1 MSENTNDPAWPVL
14 VEIGEEIRTA
24 ALMNRKAFRK
34 STETG
39 VPWVVNPLT
48 QKVLPWPGGPEILSL
63 KEAPGCFRLILPPGS
78 SMEPYGSSPP
88 AEADPDDRISMAGF
102 SGSTED
108 TSSSSDV
115 MGRLSALVAERRKT
129 LPEGSYTTHLFK
141 EGLDKIRKKTGEEAV
156 ELILAR
162 DTDDV
167 VFEAADLAY
176 HLLVL
181 LEASELSWDDVSR
194 ELNRRHRG

>member
-1 MSENTNDPAWPVL
+1 MNKNDPAWPVL
-14 VEIGEEIRTA
+14 VEIGNEIRIA

-34 STETG
+34 SSETG
-39 VPWVVNPLT
+39 VPWVVNPQT
-48 QKVLPWPGGPEILSL
+48 QRVLPWPGGPQILSL
-63 KEAPGCFRLILPPGS
+63 KEAPGCFRLTLAPGS

-88 AEADPDDRISMAGF
+88 AEADPDDRISMNGF
-102 SGSTED
+102 SGSPED
-108 TSSSSDV
+108 IESSSDV
-115 MGRLSALVAERRKT
+115 MVRLSALVAERRKT
-129 LPEGSYTTHLFK
+129 MPEGSYTTHLFK

-162 DTDDV
+162 DTKDV

-181 LEASELSWDDVSR
+181 LEASGLNWDDVTR
-194 ELNRRHRG
+194 ELKRRHKG